1 MADDNHTMP
10 EPKTAGQLLQEARKQ
25 AQIPVAEVATRLN
38 LRPTVIEAL
47 EADDNDNLPSST
59 FVRGYLG
66 SYARLLGIAESE
78 VLQAYQG
85 RVEQAQMQS
94 FSNRTSTERSDSR
107 VMWLT
112 YLIVLV
118 LIGFLVV
125 WWWQKQ
131 QNGQLNLNPQTTT
144 EVQPADTTNQS
155 DDDVGHPDIS
165 AALESD
171 IAEQPQ
177 QSTLPTEPAT
187 IVSAPQDELTVA
199 EPSAELPET
208 ANEVEASVEA
218 DVDSAGAVAILDE
231 VERSLVEQQV
241 EAVSVEQVEQAQ
253 VRFMLSKDCW
263 MRVEDATGEVVV
275 EGVKTSARAV
285 EFSGVPPFHA
295 IFGVPD
301 AVTIEYQG
309 EAYPFK
315 VDNPL
320 KTLRLTFPAE

>member
-1 MADDNHTMP
+1 MADDNHTAP
-10 EPKTAGQLLQEARKQ
+10 ETTTAGQLLQQAREQ
-25 AQIPVAEVATRLN
+25 AQLSVADVAARLN
-38 LRPTVIEAL
+38 LRPVVIEAL

-66 SYARLLGIAESE
+66 SYARLLGIPESN
-78 VLQAYQG
+78 VLEAYQG
-85 RVEQAQMQS
+85 QTEQAQMQS
-94 FSNRTSTERSDSR
+94 FSNRTSTERSDNR

-131 QNGQLNLNPQTTT
+131 QNGQLNNNAIP
-144 EVQPADTTNQS
+144 
-155 DDDVGHPDIS
+155 
-165 AALESD
+165 
-171 IAEQPQ
+171 
-177 QSTLPTEPAT
+177 
-187 IVSAPQDELTVA
+187 
-199 EPSAELPET
+199 
-208 ANEVEASVEA
+208 ANEVEQAA
-218 DVDSAGAVAILDE
+218 DVMQQTAEDESVSSWPSSAVDGDEASQESDASELAVVAGDADLAEPQAEIEPVEDADSSAAAEVLDE
-231 VERSLVEQQV
+231 VERSLDEQFSADV
-241 EAVSVEQVEQAQ
+241 TEQMTEEQLPASEPADVAQ

-275 EGVKTSARAV
+275 EGVKTPSRVV

-309 EAYPFK
+309 ETYPFE